1 MLVLYLSFYDVNMSN
16 FLVSARK
23 YRPQTFERVLGQ
35 DSITSTLKTSIK
47 NNKLAQSFL
56 FCGPRGVGK
65 TSLARILAK
74 TINCDN
80 LTENQDSC
88 DKCISCTSFN
98 ENNSFNIH
106 ELDAASNNSVDD
118 IRKLVDQV
126 RFAPQVGEYN
136 IYIIDE
142 VHMLS
147 TQAFNAFLKTL
158 EEPPNH
164 AKFIL
169 ATTEKHKIIP
179 TILSRCQIFDFK
191 KSTIKDIVENLKYVA
206 SKESIEFEDESLA
219 LIAEKSDGA
228 LRDSLSLFDRLVT
241 SADGK
246 LTYSDVIKHLNI
258 LDYDYYF
265 KVSDNLFKNNISQLF
280 LIFNEIL
287 NNGFD
292 GQHFINGLASH
303 LRNLL
308 ICQDSVTIDLLEKSD
323 DLKSRY
329 LEQAGKTSSSYLVK
343 ALKLCNECDVQYNI
357 SNNKRLLV
365 EICLMQIS
373 SIGYSAELKKK
384 SKNFVVSKVF
394 DKQIPNDNITGVDK
408 EIKIQKEISLEK
420 KSKIEIKEYSV
431 NDDIVDVAD
440 VADVTDVKE
449 KIPVPSEQINPQT
462 ISVDSNKKSKTI
474 SISNL
479 LSKNNE
485 KRKEDITISNVNLK
499 EFSKADL
506 LSNWKEMISIL
517 KKNGKSNLAIT
528 LGIYDPILLDNFLIE
543 VPLSNSS
550 QIELVFHEKQKILQ
564 ILRSR
569 LGNDKLDLKTV
580 VVESEKRDVA
590 YTNQDKFNKM
600 LEKNPNLEVLREKLG
615 LDPEY

>member
-1 MLVLYLSFYDVNMSN
+1 MSN

-35 DSITSTLKTSIK
+35 DAITSTLKTSIR
-47 NNKLAQSFL
+47 NNQLAQSFL

-80 LTENQDSC
+80 LSANQDSC
-88 DKCISCTSFN
+88 DKCVSCTSFN

-147 TQAFNAFLKTL
+147 AQAFNAFLKTL
-158 EEPPNH
+158 EEPPKH

-191 KSTIKDIVENLKYVA
+191 KSSIDDIIKNLKYVA
-206 SKESIEFEDESLA
+206 SKESIDFEDSVLH

-241 SADGK
+241 SSDGK
-246 LTYSDVIKHLNI
+246 LIYTEVIKHLNI

-265 KVSDNLFKNNISQLF
+265 KVTASLFENNISQLF

-308 ICQDSVTIDLLEKSD
+308 LCQDSITAEILEKSD

-329 LEQAGKTSSSYLVK
+329 LDQTNKTSSSYLVK
-343 ALKLCNECDVQYNI
+343 ALKLCNECDIQYNL

-384 SKNFVVSKVF
+384 SKNFVVSKA
-394 DKQIPNDNITGVDK
+394 NDSKAPIISEAIISKVQNTKTVKDERFTATKVNKTSNDDVIIEKKNVNVEITNSIDLENKINDEVELKEKVQDLA
-408 EIKIQKEISLEK
+408 EIKNSQDFIASKE
-420 KSKIEIKEYSV
+420 
-431 NDDIVDVAD
+431 
-440 VADVTDVKE
+440 
-449 KIPVPSEQINPQT
+449 
-462 ISVDSNKKSKTI
+462 SKTI

-479 LSKNNE
+479 LFQKKE
-485 KRKEDITISNVNLK
+485 KIKEDDIISNLNLK
-499 EFSKADL
+499 EFTQSDL
-506 LSNWKEMISIL
+506 TFHWKEMINIL

-528 LGIYDPILLDNFLIE
+528 LGIYDPVLLDDFLIK

-550 QIELVFHEKQKILQ
+550 QIELVYHEKQMILKIL
-564 ILRSR
+564 RER
-569 LGNDKLDLKTV
+569 LGNDKLDLNTV

-590 YTNQDKFNKM
+590 YTNKDKFNKM
-600 LEKNPNLEVLREKLG
+600 LEKNPELQVLREQLG

>member
-47 NNKLAQSFL
+47 NNQLAQSFL

-158 EEPPNH
+158 EEPPSH

-191 KSTIKDIVENLKYVA
+191 KSTIEDIVKNLKYVA

-265 KVSDNLFKNNISQLF
+265 KVSDSLFKNNISQLF

-343 ALKLCNECDVQYNI
+343 ALKFCNECDVQYNI

-394 DKQIPNDNITGVDK
+394 DKQIPNDNIKGIDK
-408 EIKIQKEISLEK
+408 EKKIQKEISLEK

-431 NDDIVDVAD
+431 NDDIVDVT
-440 VADVTDVKE
+440 DVTDLKE
-449 KIPVPSEQINPQT
+449 KIPVPPQQINPQA

-479 LSKNNE
+479 LSKNNDQ
-485 KRKEDITISNVNLK
+485 RKEDITISNVNLK
-499 EFSKADL
+499 EFSKEDL
-506 LSNWKEMISIL
+506 IFNWKEMISIL

-528 LGIYDPILLDNFLIE
+528 LGIYEPILLDNFLIE

-550 QIELVFHEKQKILQ
+550 QIELVFHEKQNILQ

-590 YTNQDKFNKM
+590 YTNKDKFNKM
-600 LEKNPNLEVLREKLG
+600 LEKNPNLQVLREKLG